1 MRDPFSQRLHNEM
14 NIRNTGRRQ
23 KIEMISHPGTA
34 GTAET
39 TGTYGRLEA
48 AFV

>member
-14 NIRNTGRRQ
+14 NIRILVTPEDRNDF
-23 KIEMISHPGTA
+23 KSCTA

-48 AFV
+48 GFV